1 MKQRAR
7 FHLTVAI
14 VTANLMVSAHAQ
26 DSSFMAARHS
36 APPPTSIST
45 EGIALNNVTPSS
57 GATTGSG
64 GAQSRMHDVVD
75 LKPNPSALDQPK
87 MATGL
92 DLQGPPER
100 FLAGE
105 TPE

>member
-1 MKQRAR
+1 MTQQAGFR
-7 FHLTVAI
+7 LTVAF
-14 VTANLMVSAHAQ
+14 VTITLMGSAHAQ
-26 DSSFMAARHS
+26 DSSFMAARRS

-45 EGIALNNVTPSS
+45 EGIALNNVTPSY

-64 GAQSRMHDVVD
+64 SLQSTMRNQDG
-75 LKPNPSALDQPK
+75 LKPSPSASDQPE

-92 DLQGPPER
+92 DLRGPPER